1 MKRFFIG
8 MILFSFIILLGTAG
22 ASDVGNIGLG
32 QICAQAIASVLFLFT
47 GLLGLKVCR
56 INETKVRRIRRL
68 GKGDSRAFVNRTYVF
83 IGGRRMKKT
92 A

>member
-32 QICAQAIASVLFLFT
+32 QICAQAIASVLFT

-83 IGGRRMKKT
+83 SGGRRMKKT